1 MARSIRDIP
10 KKRGRGRPRT
20 TGRGEAIMLRLHPPL
35 LTNLDAW
42 INSQDDKP
50 SRPEAIRRVLEQSL
64 PGPARTRSHGAAH
77 KASEMAAKTIEGLAD
92 KSRPAAEHA
101 RAKRRLIH
109 GPKEFRE
116 IRGDQ
121 PKGKAR

>member
-1 MARSIRDIP
+1 LVA
-10 KKRGRGRPRT
+10 
-20 TGRGEAIMLRLHPPL
+20 
-35 LTNLDAW
+35 LDAW
-42 INSQDDKP
+42 IAKQSP
-50 SRPEAIRRVLEQSL
+50 ALTRAEAIRLLVQAI
-64 PGPARTRSHGAAH
+64 PGPTRTHSHGAAH
-77 KASEMAAKTIEGLAD
+77 RASEMAAKAIEKLAD

-121 PKGKAR
+121 PRGKAR

>member
-1 MARSIRDIP
+1 MAKSIRDIP

-35 LTNLDAW
+35 LTNLDGW
-42 INSQDDKP
+42 IESQRDKP
-50 SRPEAIRRVLEQSL
+50 SRPEAIRRLLEQNL
-64 PGPARTRSHGAAH
+64 PGARRAHGHTEAH
-77 KASEMAAKTIEGLAD
+77 KASELAAKTIEGLAD
-92 KSRPAAEHA
+92 KSRPPSEHA

-109 GPKEFRE
+109 GPKEFRD

-121 PKGKAR
+121 PKGKR

>member
-1 MARSIRDIP
+1 
-10 KKRGRGRPRT
+10 
-20 TGRGEAIMLRLHPPL
+20 MLRLHPPL
-35 LTNLDAW
+35 LTNLDGW
-42 INSQDDKP
+42 IESQDDNP

-64 PGPARTRSHGAAH
+64 PSPLRIHSHGAAH
-77 KASEMAAKTIEGLAD
+77 RASEMASKTIEGLTD
-92 KSRPAAEHA
+92 KSQSASEHA

-121 PKGKAR
+121 PKRKA